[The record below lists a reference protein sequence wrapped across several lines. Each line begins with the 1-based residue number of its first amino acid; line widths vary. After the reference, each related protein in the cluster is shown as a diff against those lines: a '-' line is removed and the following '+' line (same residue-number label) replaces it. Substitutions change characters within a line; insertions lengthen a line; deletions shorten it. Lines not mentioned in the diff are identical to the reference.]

1 MFAAD
6 YYVGTGGQ
14 KIEDGRFQEP
24 TWWQGLQVARQ
35 QPLVEAPCHES
46 TVILAYAGDV
56 HGRLPDTIEPEAE
69 AYYQ

>member
-1 MFAAD
+1 MLPAGDHVA
-6 YYVGTGGQ
+6 TGGQ

-24 TWWQGLQVARQ
+24 AWWQGLQVARQ

-69 AYYQ
+69 VHYQ